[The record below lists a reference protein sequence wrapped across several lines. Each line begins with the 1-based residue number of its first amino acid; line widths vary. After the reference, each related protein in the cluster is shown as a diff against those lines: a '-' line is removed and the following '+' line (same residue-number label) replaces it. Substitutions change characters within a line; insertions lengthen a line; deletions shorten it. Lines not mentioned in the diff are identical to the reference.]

1 MRTPS
6 QSLVPL
12 EPSSHNWDKLNGCV
26 GWGGGWKVFTP
37 PGRKCRKVIQV
48 LEGSGMV
55 NYGNLSREED
65 IKELKEGMIDS
76 SQWRQVYDDRLVIQK
91 LKG

>member
-12 EPSSHNWDKLNGCV
+12 EPSRHNWDKLNGCV
-26 GWGGGWKVFTP
+26 GWGGGWEVFTP

-48 LEGSGMV
+48 LE
-55 NYGNLSREED
+55 Y